1 MVVLQLICYIFPEHH
16 CTKTPLEDFFCLFE
30 ILQLLG
36 TWYYQSLVISHF
48 SSVVAYHFG
57 SVTLFIKAWIQV
69 LPKFKSCSRHVGDLR
84 WWRSLTNVSAGNKT
98 KCLSSVNH
106 SAKQFVII
114 VIIIIIIIDQMV
126 LVLHSGTIQLLV
138 ERGLKS
144 AIISPYLASLTNH
157 NKTNT
162 AVLHEIVR
170 FFFHFFNKKARLAHS
185 I

>member
-16 CTKTPLEDFFCLFE
+16 CTKTPLEDCFCLFE
-30 ILQLLG
+30 ILQLFG
-36 TWYYQSLVISHF
+36 TWYYQSLVISRL
-48 SSVVAYHFG
+48 SSAVAYHFG

-69 LPKFKSCSRHVGDLR
+69 LPKFKSCSRRVGDLR
-84 WWRSLTNVSAGNKT
+84 WWRSLTNVLAGNKV

-114 VIIIIIIIDQMV
+114 VIIVIIINQMV

-138 ERGLKS
+138 ERSLKLIRLM

-170 FFFHFFNKKARLAHS
+170 FFFPFF
-185 I
+185 

>member
-1 MVVLQLICYIFPEHH
+1 MFLRKGVLKIGSKFPVEYTIQHGCSPANLLH
-16 CTKTPLEDFFCLFE
+16 ISRTPLYKNTSGGLLLSFE

-69 LPKFKSCSRHVGDLR
+69 LPKFKSCSRRVGDLR
-84 WWRSLTNVSAGNKT
+84 WWRSLTNVPAGNKA

-126 LVLHSGTIQLLV
+126 LVLHMAQS
-138 ERGLKS
+138 S
-144 AIISPYLASLTNH
+144 SW
-157 NKTNT
+157 
-162 AVLHEIVR
+162 
-170 FFFHFFNKKARLAHS
+170 
-185 I
+185 